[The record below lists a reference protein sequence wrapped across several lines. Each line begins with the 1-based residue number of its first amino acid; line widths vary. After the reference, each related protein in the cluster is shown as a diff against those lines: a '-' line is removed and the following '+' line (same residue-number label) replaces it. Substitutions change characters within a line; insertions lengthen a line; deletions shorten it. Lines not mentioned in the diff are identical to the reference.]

1 MLELLARRSLI
12 RAAIVIPCFGAAA
25 FAFGPTYRLTPSSS
39 FLRQLDTLNLRS
51 RGPLAERL
59 AAPGRLTV
67 LYWPA
72 LGQCA
77 PVEGGFIRALEAFQ
91 ERFDDTRIVSVVP
104 AGGPER
110 SRYGFPLPGEV
121 LALSPDDYRS
131 QTNTATLPRVEV
143 WNSEHGLLLY
153 RALSRVGAE
162 VASLTTELE
171 RARSF
176 TKPEAEPERVAP
188 N

>member
-1 MLELLARRSLI
+1 
-12 RAAIVIPCFGAAA
+12 
-25 FAFGPTYRLTPSSS
+25 
-39 FLRQLDTLNLRS
+39 
-51 RGPLAERL
+51 L

-77 PVEGGFIRALEAFQ
+77 PVEGGLIRTLETFRQ
-91 ERFDDTRIVSVVP
+91 RFDDTRLVSVVS
-104 AGGPER
+104 AGTPER
-110 SRYGFPLPGEV
+110 SRYGLPLPGEILELPSHV
-121 LALSPDDYRS
+121 YLAQADP
-131 QTNTATLPRVEV
+131 ATLPRVEV

-153 RALSRVGAE
+153 RALSRVGSE
-162 VASLTTELE
+162 VESLTTELE

-176 TKPEAEPERVAP
+176 TKPEAAVARVSS